1 MWAFPMS
8 GKEVWIFFSPNVTNR
23 EAWNKNH
30 NLKHLHVQVSWMRSS
45 DMSVLTVGGLV
56 FSSDP
61 RIGVV
66 TPWPGRTSGTWSLQ
80 IQEVSVWDSGDY
92 QCQVNT
98 QTKER
103 LDVEL
108 VVRGQQRQL
117 STLYGCY

>member
-1 MWAFPMS
+1 
-8 GKEVWIFFSPNVTNR
+8 
-23 EAWNKNH
+23 
-30 NLKHLHVQVSWMRSS
+30 
-45 DMSVLTVGGLV
+45 MSVLTVGSLV